1 MGCRGLTAALT
12 AEETLEY
19 GARLWQLLAWQTE
32 RYTMGEST
40 SVRKE
45 TAQALLASIRLSLE
59 LHFRERDL
67 SPRTLLEGDP
77 TALLRAAEETVRRQV
92 GRTRPLYQRACRCVL
107 RAENRSLEETLRS
120 IGGFFRAYD
129 PRFFAA
135 EVPCDIDY
143 QLCRPVNEELEGVL
157 YVRAYLE
164 RLVTEDAFLRRFDPA
179 AVRWVLTAACPG
191 DHRELLVNLYEPVAA
206 AALGLTLT
214 EGDIGGLSQTPE
226 GWACLTELLAPP
238 GRDRRRHLLEQAGER
253 LARRLELGL
262 AGAACLTTF
271 ARDLVPRVEAV
282 LDSGTGWQ
290 GIFPILG

>member
-1 MGCRGLTAALT
+1 MGPDCGSCWPGRRSGTPWGRAPPSVKRPPRHCWRPSACP
-12 AEETLEY
+12 
-19 GARLWQLLAWQTE
+19 W
-32 RYTMGEST
+32 SCT
-40 SVRKE
+40 SGSGTFR
-45 TAQALLASIRLSLE
+45 LE
-59 LHFRERDL
+59 LCWRET
-67 SPRTLLEGDP
+67 PRRCCG
-77 TALLRAAEETVRRQV
+77 RRRRRSG
-92 GRTRPLYQRACRCVL
+92 GRWDGPGRCVL
-107 RAENRSLEETLRS
+107 RSENRSLEETLRS

-129 PRFFAA
+129 TRFFAA

-164 RLVTEDAFLRRFDPA
+164 QLVTENAFLRRFDPA

>member
-1 MGCRGLTAALT
+1 M
-12 AEETLEY
+12 
-19 GARLWQLLAWQTE
+19 
-32 RYTMGEST
+32 
-40 SVRKE
+40 
-45 TAQALLASIRLSLE
+45 
-59 LHFRERDL
+59 
-67 SPRTLLEGDP
+67 
-77 TALLRAAEETVRRQV
+77 
-92 GRTRPLYQRACRCVL
+92 
-107 RAENRSLEETLRS
+107 
-120 IGGFFRAYD
+120 
-129 PRFFAA
+129 
-135 EVPCDIDY
+135 
-143 QLCRPVNEELEGVL
+143 L

-164 RLVTEDAFLRRFDPA
+164 QLVTENAFLRRFDPA

-271 ARDLVPRVEAV
+271 ARYLVPRVEAV